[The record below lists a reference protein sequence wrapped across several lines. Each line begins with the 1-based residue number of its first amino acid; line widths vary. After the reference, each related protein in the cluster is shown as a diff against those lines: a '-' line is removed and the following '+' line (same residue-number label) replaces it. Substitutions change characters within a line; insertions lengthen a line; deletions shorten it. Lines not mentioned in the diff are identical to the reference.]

1 MSVHRVFCL
10 VFASTLATGCTN
22 GCSESSKPS
31 GDIPLAS
38 NSAVAPPLREASG
51 PRERPPRPVRHG
63 GFTGLILRAGR
74 EAQLSA
80 EQKTAVTDIQQKLH
94 DEEPPFTALT
104 ELQTD
109 LVLQI
114 KEGKLDKEKLQA
126 DYAAIDKNLL
136 ARDEKQADAIN
147 ALHAALDA
155 PARTALTTAARTR
168 LNAMFRARPE
178 LAEAGVGEGG
188 EPTWVKHRLNRV
200 KVELGLDEAQLP
212 KVSALL
218 AKTGVGPAATEA
230 LKEQI
235 RKHADDMLTAFDK
248 DEFDAH
254 KLDLS
259 PTGGK
264 APVRGT
270 LEREVSLIG
279 QLLPI
284 LTPEQR
290 EKLATVRQRR
300 VLGHWTEDTAPWSP
314 FDEAMETPG
323 GPH

>member
-1 MSVHRVFCL
+1 MSVHRVLCL

-31 GDIPLAS
+31 GEIPVATAS
-38 NSAVAPPLREASG
+38 AAAPPAREAG
-51 PRERPPRPVRHG
+51 ARERPPRPIRHG

-74 EAQLSA
+74 EAQLSP

-104 ELQTD
+104 EFQTD
-109 LVLQI
+109 LVAQI
-114 KEGKLDKEKLQA
+114 RDGKLDKEKLSA
-126 DYAAIDKNLL
+126 DYAAIDKNLV

-147 ALHAALDA
+147 ALHGALDA
-155 PARTALTTAARTR
+155 PARSALATAARTR
-168 LNAMFRARPE
+168 LNAMFRTRPE
-178 LAEAGVGEGG
+178 LLEAGVGEAG
-188 EPTWVKHRLNRV
+188 ELPWVKHRLNRV
-200 KVELGLDEAQLP
+200 KVELGLDETQLP
-212 KVSALL
+212 KVSTLL
-218 AKTGVGPAATEA
+218 AKFGVGPAATES

-235 RKHADDMLTAFDK
+235 RKHAEDMLTAFDK

-264 APVRGT
+264 SPMRAS
-270 LEREVSLIG
+270 LDREVSLIG
-279 QLLPI
+279 QLLP
-284 LTPEQR
+284 LLSPEQR

-300 VLGHWTEDTAPWSP
+300 VLGHWTEDTTPWSP
-314 FDEAMETPG
+314 FDEATESPG